1 MKPNVQGRE
10 QMVFEA
16 RQHGSGAGKG
26 SGNIDVVEKNPHVL
40 SGVELFLEGAERRRK
55 CKREQVHPETRGGRR
70 LHRLSTQK
78 AVGES
83 LSPCT
88 RGQGEL
94 VGAGGFINVAAVLLG
109 KCAGNQTAEEVPD
122 NESTDASG
130 WFAQCNEAILK
141 ICDGADANL

>member
-1 MKPNVQGRE
+1 MA
-10 QMVFEA
+10 EA
-16 RQHGSGAGKG
+16 
-26 SGNIDVVEKNPHVL
+26 
-40 SGVELFLEGAERRRK
+40 SGVCWSSESMAW
-55 CKREQVHPETRGGRR
+55 R
-70 LHRLSTQK
+70 LTKSDAPMLSTERTVQLISVGLELE

-83 LSPCT
+83 LSLCT

-130 WFAQCNEAILK
+130 WFAQCNEASK
-141 ICDGADANL
+141 AEC